1 MGWMRKMGTQRM
13 CAIQAVEKGV
23 DLPDEETPEDVLQTV
38 TMSLAEVRK
47 NLGAWIEPM
56 KAEYNSLV
64 SETQAILP
72 VDVSSLGPQKVEFVP
87 GKLVCV
93 VKAGPKGGKKK
104 CRGVICGNLMESD
117 PSPIGVYAS
126 GADGTLI
133 RTVLRHSV
141 LAGWGCDVTDIKTA
155 FLLAPRVASPNQREA
170 IVIPPRILVD
180 AKICSP
186 TKRWRIQKAL
196 YGLPSSPACW
206 ALYRDRCMKSF
217 EWEKNGCR
225 YGMKQTAEGNLWEI
239 LETPKTPIG
248 KDLEPQRV
256 GRVLVYVDDMMVLGP
271 PTVRQGF
278 LDRITQEWNCAPSET
293 VTSNKWTRFSGF
305 EFQRGPDEKSL
316 KIGQGSYVRELLNR
330 HTDVVERSTPM
341 PKWELDA
348 DPEEEVTTELIRMA
362 QAITGELLWAS
373 VRSRPDISFAVSI
386 MGQQVTKR
394 PRWVVKL
401 HKHVLGFLMST
412 KDHCLWY
419 RPEMESHG
427 SEGTLQIPRHET
439 LIEAFS
445 DVSFAPNGEK
455 SHQGV
460 LLLYAGGLVQWE
472 ANKQSFCTLS
482 TAESELMA
490 AIEAMQMTQSV
501 EALLNVIKP
510 EVTFEK
516 VLYGDN
522 SSSLAILQNP
532 DGPWRTRHLRL
543 RSHCL
548 REKLRCESG
557 SWKVRR
563 QSGSTLMADLL
574 TKPISQT
581 SSWKRF
587 WAFLEFWT
595 GEWTMSSVSGVSN
608 GSGSSE
614 PQDVEASRVKKTNE
628 VKLQIA
634 KVGVLLGLVERVG
647 SFGYQ
652 EEMVTV
658 LVFSLALLLVYF
670 LIELKKRVSEYLPQ
684 SVDVVQAA
692 FHKVKRLKLDDQ
704 GESKN
709 QEKKEQQELE
719 RIWRRKDS
727 GQRRENEP
735 RLDPQKKGEKMNK
748 KDRSGQRR
756 DDEPRCEQEFE
767 KSPTPEVVFGK
778 SLKDFCGTEVEGRD
792 DDPLFGELNP
802 CGTAGQKNIGV
813 VRCSGDWRDSSP
825 VKEESSAFSL
835 GYQVHRCPQ
844 GCPLGKSRAGRR
856 AMDPAAAPRI
866 AALRAGGKEE
876 QIWEKDLFQ
885 SPPSWSKDRW
895 VTTMLQDKWLIRAHG
910 QERVRKFHPLH
921 RSVPIPPESLT
932 GQRISVGYFKDIQ
945 VDAWTKPP
953 TNLADPKKVW
963 KGWTILRLKDE
974 MAFSPTMTPQVT
986 RPMVGVST
994 AARASSSTVESSVVE
1009 RVEGVVEVTF
1019 QVGSSSN
1026 EQLWRTAGSDHE
1038 GSSQKGRAASSFVS
1052 GGLPHGKGYF
1062 QDTITNKGIFVAQQ
1076 LPVPPKNS
1084 QTEFENDDSS
1094 EDWEEVSET
1103 G

>member
-1 MGWMRKMGTQRM
+1 
-13 CAIQAVEKGV
+13 
-23 DLPDEETPEDVLQTV
+23 
-38 TMSLAEVRK
+38 
-47 NLGAWIEPM
+47 
-56 KAEYNSLV
+56 
-64 SETQAILP
+64 
-72 VDVSSLGPQKVEFVP
+72 
-87 GKLVCV
+87 
-93 VKAGPKGGKKK
+93 
-104 CRGVICGNLMESD
+104 MESD

-186 TKRWRIQKAL
+186 TERWRIQKAL

-217 EWEKNGCR
+217 EWERNGCR

-256 GRVLVYVDDMMVLGP
+256 GHVLVYVDDMMVLGP

-278 LDRITQEWNCAPSET
+278 LDRITKEWNCAPPET
-293 VTSNKWTRFSGF
+293 VTSEKWTRFSGF
-305 EFQRGPDEKSL
+305 ELQRGPDEKSL

-362 QAITGELLWAS
+362 QAVTGELLWAS

-401 HKHVLGFLMST
+401 GKHVLGFLMST

-427 SEGTLQIPRHET
+427 SEGTLQIPRHES

-557 SWKVRR
+557 SWKVRH
-563 QSGSTLMADLL
+563 QSGTTLMADLL
-574 TKPISQT
+574 TKPISQA

-595 GEWTMSSVSGVSN
+595 GEWTMSSASGFPN
-608 GSGSSE
+608 GNGLSE
-614 PQDVEASRVKKTNE
+614 PHDVDANRSKKVNE

-634 KVGVLLGLVERVG
+634 KVGIVLGLVERART
-647 SFGYQ
+647 FGCDGRL
-652 EEMVTV
+652 VAILCFALTV
-658 LVFSLALLLVYF
+658 LLIYF
-670 LIELKKRVSEYLPQ
+670 LAELKRQMNNSLLQPG
-684 SVDVVQAA
+684 DVVKAA
-692 FHKVKRLKLDDQ
+692 FHQVKRLDVN
-704 GESKN
+704 ESQKTKN
-709 QEKKEQQELE
+709 QESEEKENKKKRDWNGVGKMNHAWIQKRKKKE
-719 RIWRRKDS
+719 
-727 GQRRENEP
+727 
-735 RLDPQKKGEKMNK
+735 
-748 KDRSGQRR
+748 
-756 DDEPRCEQEFE
+756 
-767 KSPTPEVVFGK
+767 
-778 SLKDFCGTEVEGRD
+778 
-792 DDPLFGELNP
+792 
-802 CGTAGQKNIGV
+802 
-813 VRCSGDWRDSSP
+813 
-825 VKEESSAFSL
+825 
-835 GYQVHRCPQ
+835 
-844 GCPLGKSRAGRR
+844 
-856 AMDPAAAPRI
+856 
-866 AALRAGGKEE
+866 
-876 QIWEKDLFQ
+876 
-885 SPPSWSKDRW
+885 
-895 VTTMLQDKWLIRAHG
+895 
-910 QERVRKFHPLH
+910 
-921 RSVPIPPESLT
+921 
-932 GQRISVGYFKDIQ
+932 
-945 VDAWTKPP
+945 
-953 TNLADPKKVW
+953 
-963 KGWTILRLKDE
+963 
-974 MAFSPTMTPQVT
+974 
-986 RPMVGVST
+986 
-994 AARASSSTVESSVVE
+994 
-1009 RVEGVVEVTF
+1009 
-1019 QVGSSSN
+1019 
-1026 EQLWRTAGSDHE
+1026 
-1038 GSSQKGRAASSFVS
+1038 
-1052 GGLPHGKGYF
+1052 
-1062 QDTITNKGIFVAQQ
+1062 
-1076 LPVPPKNS
+1076 
-1084 QTEFENDDSS
+1084 
-1094 EDWEEVSET
+1094 
-1103 G
+1103 